1 MVELTG
7 ATSDVPSETDKTSE
21 NSVTD
26 EENNTKTKTI
36 SGAPEAV
43 TSEGGSAVPDTSR
56 DCSLDIGTTQK
67 LKVTHFESPR
77 EVYFMRSADK
87 ESFSK
92 FYCRIHKE
100 AERLEC
106 QEDFRPAAGSLVL
119 VRASDGIW
127 YRGKVLASE
136 DPSHLLFYSVDF
148 GFTEKVQR
156 KQVRDIP
163 ATLGSLK
170 TQHYFGKIF

>member
-7 ATSDVPSETDKTSE
+7 ATSDVPSETDKPSE

-26 EENNTKTKTI
+26 EENNPKPI
-36 SGAPEAV
+36 
-43 TSEGGSAVPDTSR
+43 SEGGSAGSDTSM
-56 DCSLDIGTTQK
+56 DCSLEIGTTQR

-77 EVYFMRSADK
+77 EVYFLRSTDK

-92 FYCRIHKE
+92 FYCQIHKE
-100 AERLEC
+100 AERLKG
-106 QEDFRPAAGSLVL
+106 QEDFSPAAGSLVL

-136 DPSHLLFYSVDF
+136 DPSHLLFYAVDF
-148 GFTEKVQR
+148 GFTEKVER

-163 ATLGSLK
+163 AALGSLK
-170 TQHYFGKIF
+170 SQHYFGKIF

>member
-7 ATSDVPSETDKTSE
+7 ATSDVPSETDKPSE
-21 NSVTD
+21 SSVTD
-26 EENNTKTKTI
+26 KENNTKTI

-43 TSEGGSAVPDTSR
+43 TSM
-56 DCSLDIGTTQK
+56 DCSLDIGTTQR

-77 EVYFMRSADK
+77 EVYFLRSTDK

-100 AERLEC
+100 AERLKG
-106 QEDFRPAAGSLVL
+106 QADFSPAAGSLVL

-136 DPSHLLFYSVDF
+136 DPSHLLFYAVDF
-148 GFTEKVQR
+148 GFTEKVER

-170 TQHYFGKIF
+170 SQHYFGKIF